1 MEQNL
6 NIFSPILQTGNA
18 GKGNAAP
25 ASLQN
30 SQSLA
35 MFGELV
41 QEASQDNN
49 PQEQVSG
56 VGGKQSATD
65 DLEQQLL
72 ELSTSVEDK
81 LALAADE
88 NASPEAVEEILA
100 DSVLQLWSLLDAF
113 DAQNGTELVSG
124 LAESLQQAG
133 LDTEGALTTQAEALL
148 DPSGIPVV
156 TPVQPASPVLSVISL
171 TGQSQTP
178 AIAALPAPVQYV
190 ASRPVNSQ
198 FGQGSLFARIIELA
212 KEAEA
217 PGNSVQQQLN
227 FATDRNLKPAVN
239 LPQGLQD
246 ASGMLRGPVSPL
258 PENIQQFAMGMPVKQ
273 STPVA
278 SIFMSENKASNNTN
292 ALVSPMIAGGGGEV
306 AAKVKELLVVSAK
319 AIASGKE
326 PGAALG
332 ENGGL
337 FNNQKA
343 DFSPPVTAAKP
354 EQPAAASSFSK
365 NIANQIQEV
374 TLSPGRTRI
383 ELAPRGLGSVV
394 IDIHPK
400 DSGGLQVVLRAENPA
415 VLHALRTDREALLAV
430 ISNSDVQQENVSLN
444 FQSFGQSGFSHGEE
458 DNEGSGL
465 NAGQN
470 EVEGDPDIIANRVAG
485 LGQLDFF
492 T

>member
-30 SQSLA
+30 SHSLA

-49 PQEQVSG
+49 PQEQASG

-113 DAQNGTELVSG
+113 DAQNGTELVSD

-133 LDTEGALTTQAEALL
+133 FETEGALTTQAETLL

-156 TPVQPASPVLSVISL
+156 TPVQSASPVLSVISL

-178 AIAALPAPVQYV
+178 AIAVLPAPVQYV

-198 FGQGSLFARIIELA
+198 FGQGSLFAQIIELA
-212 KEAEA
+212 KEVET
-217 PGNSVQQQLN
+217 PGNSVQKQLN

-239 LPQGLQD
+239 LPQGSQD

-258 PENIQQFAMGMPVKQ
+258 PENMQQFAMGMPVKQ

-292 ALVSPMIAGGGGEV
+292 ALVSPMIAGGEV

-394 IDIHPK
+394 IDLHPK
-400 DSGGLQVVLRAENPA
+400 ESGGLQVVLRAENPA
-415 VLHALRTDREALLAV
+415 VLHALRSDREALLA
-430 ISNSDVQQENVSLN
+430 ILSNSDVQQENVSLN
-444 FQSFGQSGFSHGEE
+444 FQSFGQSESRDDGEG
-458 DNEGSGL
+458 NEGSGL

-470 EVEGDPDIIANRVAG
+470 EVEGDSDIIANRVVG
-485 LGQLDFF
+485 LGLLDFF